1 MDKEVPWSE
10 FVTKQ
15 NPDIQTLREPDT
27 RFYPHNSFSQTTHL
41 QPITAP
47 SPPPPTSSSPA
58 RASASVCGDYY
69 YDLEFPTSPL
79 TPTTP
84 IEVDVELEQAVE
96 QDKTPEAA
104 YKQDLEDALD
114 LLNKLLDPLATNR
127 ITPRGALAHPF
138 LKIHRHGGPAE
149 WGEEPDDDEFFPHPF
164 GEGICGEWH
173 FRDEVTEE
181 PFVRVEEDCE
191 CDECEDECEDGEEA
205 GEEGGRE
212 GEEEEEGEEDKEGR
226 RETRRKARGRRRR
239 RVEEVLT
246 LVAGEGIAIGRQPCE
261 FHKGDF

>member
-15 NPDIQTLREPDT
+15 NPDIHTLREPDT

-58 RASASVCGDYY
+58 RAGASVCGDY

-191 CDECEDECEDGEEA
+191 CDECEDVCEDGEEA